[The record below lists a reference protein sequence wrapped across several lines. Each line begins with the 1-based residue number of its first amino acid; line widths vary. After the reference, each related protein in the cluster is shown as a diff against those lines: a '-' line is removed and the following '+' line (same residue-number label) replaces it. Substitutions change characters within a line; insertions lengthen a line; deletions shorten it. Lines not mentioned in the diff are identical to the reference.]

1 MDDLVIRGGGILDG
15 TGNDTVRGDLV
26 IRDDR
31 IVAITPR
38 PAGTARREI
47 DAQGLIV
54 APGFIDIK
62 THSDFTLP
70 YAPGAESKILQG
82 VTTEVIGH
90 CGFSL
95 AGAAGSGA
103 DPAGVSR
110 GVCALDRDARD
121 QLRRVHGR
129 LLADGGQHD
138 HAGRSQY
145 SPP

>member
-62 THSDFTLP
+62 THQTSRFRTRR
-70 YAPGAESKILQG
+70 AP
-82 VTTEVIGH
+82 
-90 CGFSL
+90 
-95 AGAAGSGA
+95 
-103 DPAGVSR
+103 R
-110 GVCALDRDARD
+110 ARSC
-121 QLRRVHGR
+121 R
-129 LLADGGQHD
+129 A
-138 HAGRSQY
+138 
-145 SPP
+145 